1 MKTPNI
7 RTVEVGPLFYLLSK
21 KEQELEDLEN
31 YQPIHIVKKRERERN
46 FVVKR
51 ILRLHEQPFDKV
63 IMDAISGLNQ
73 FISAEARNIDV
84 IVPDYT

>member
-31 YQPIHIVKKRERERN
+31 YQPIHIVKKREREREKLCCEEN
-46 FVVKR
+46 
-51 ILRLHEQPFDKV
+51 PKV
-63 IMDAISGLNQ
+63 
-73 FISAEARNIDV
+73 
-84 IVPDYT
+84 T